1 MKVYIITISE
11 VSGGCDLYNK
21 PMAFDSRE
29 KAMTELEKMRVEYNE
44 QFSEKYKREFYDDSI
59 EFYIDGE
66 YSVDHWSAVIH
77 EVEVQ

>member
-1 MKVYIITISE
+1 MKVYVITISE

-29 KAMTELEKMRVEYNE
+29 KAMTELEKMRVECNE
-44 QFSEKYKREFYDDSI
+44 QYPEKYKREFYEDSI

-66 YSVDHWSAVIH
+66 YSVNHYSAVIH